1 MSNVPLSILKA
12 QEAVALSQR
21 RKATATSIVVAF
33 LVVALLMLI
42 LALVL
47 LPSWLKEETVM
58 VSYQMPVSMD
68 DQLEEKKFSQAKAKP
83 SAPSA
88 AMTKVIAANT
98 TSPVA
103 IPVPETEFTE
113 PSLDFGTGD
122 DFGAGWGSGS
132 GDGSGGGG
140 TTFFN
145 QKVTAERVVYVIDY
159 SASMRGDRD
168 RLMRKELKKSVEQV
182 KLGMQ
187 FQMIFFAGPSWVA
200 ASKVKMAKGN
210 KSAEVSLQGDDFKWK
225 GGKGAHD
232 WGPTG
237 KKQKPEWLPANPST
251 RNEALKLVK
260 DTKLIYGTNW
270 ENPLDMAIA
279 MDPPPQMIFFMTD
292 GIVGGDMVALAKR
305 IGHRAK
311 TKGITINTVAMMEP
325 RAAAAMKELAK
336 RTGGQFSMVEKGG
349 KVKVMNLK

>member
-1 MSNVPLSILKA
+1 MSKVPLSILKA
-12 QEAVALSQR
+12 QEAVALRQQ
-21 RKATATSIVVAF
+21 RKASVASIFVAF
-33 LVVALLMLI
+33 LVVALVMLI

-47 LPSWLKEETVM
+47 LPSWIKEETVM
-58 VSYQMPVSMD
+58 VSYQMPVTMN
-68 DQLEEKKFSQAKAKP
+68 EELQEKTFSQVRSKP
-83 SAPSA
+83 SAPSS

-98 TSPVA
+98 SSPMA

-132 GDGSGGGG
+132 GDGTGGGG

-145 QKVTAERVVYVIDY
+145 QTVTAERVVYVIDY
-159 SASMRGDRD
+159 SASMKGDRD
-168 RLMRKELKKSVEQV
+168 RLMRKELTKSVEQV
-182 KLGMQ
+182 KVGMQ

-200 ASKVKMAKGN
+200 ASEVNMAKGN
-210 KSAEVSLQGDDFKWK
+210 RSAVVSLQGEEYDWK
-225 GGKGAHD
+225 GGKGAHN
-232 WGPTG
+232 WSPSG
-237 KKQKPEWLPANPST
+237 KKQKAEWLPASPST

-260 DTKLIYGTNW
+260 DTRLIYGTNW

-279 MDPPPQMIFFMTD
+279 MEPPPQMIFFMTD
-292 GIVGGDMVALAKR
+292 GVVGGDMVALAKR

-336 RTGGQFSMVEKGG
+336 RTGGQFSMVEKNG
-349 KVKVMNLK
+349 KVRVMKLD

>member
-12 QEAVALSQR
+12 QEEVALRQR
-21 RKATATSIVVAF
+21 RKATATSIIAAF

-47 LPSWLKEETVM
+47 LPSWMKEETVM
-58 VSYQMPVSMD
+58 VSYQVPVFQED
-68 DQLEEKKFSQAKAKP
+68 EIQQKTFAQVRAKP
-83 SAPSA
+83 SAPSS

-98 TSPVA
+98 SSPLA

-132 GDGSGGGG
+132 GDGTGGGG

-145 QKVTAERVVYVIDY
+145 QKVSADRVVYVIDY
-159 SASMRGDRD
+159 SGSMSGEREK
-168 RLMRKELKKSVEQV
+168 LMRKELAKSVEQV

-187 FQMIFFAGPSWVA
+187 FQMIFFAGPAWVA
-200 ASKVKMAKGN
+200 GSDISMPKDR
-210 KSAEVSLQGDDFKWK
+210 KSSVVSLSKDKFKWK
-225 GGKGAHD
+225 GKGAHFWD
-232 WGPTG
+232 PVG
-237 KKQKPEWLPANPST
+237 KKQKADWIPATPST
-251 RNEALKLVK
+251 REEALKLVK
-260 DTKLIYGTNW
+260 STKLVWGTNW
-270 ENPLDMAIA
+270 ENPLEMAIN

-292 GIVGGDMVALAKR
+292 GSISGDMVAVAKR
-305 IGHRAK
+305 LGHRAK

-325 RAAAAMKELAK
+325 QAEAAMKELAK
-336 RTGGQFSMVEKGG
+336 RTGGQFSTVEKGG
-349 KVKVMNLK
+349 KVKVGK